1 MVLGQQGFVFE
12 EDEVCLIQT
21 GNLAAKKSYIFERQF
36 LLPFDVLVR
45 SVSIRKLLR
54 LHLA

>member
-1 MVLGQQGFVFE
+1 MMVLGQQGFVFE

-21 GNLAAKKSYIFERQF
+21 GNLAAKKSYMFERQF

-45 SVSIRKLLR
+45 SVSVRKP
-54 LHLA
+54 